1 MTISSS
7 QAEAALAAAEAAY
20 TENADYDT
28 YPNAA
33 GVTKAKAFAAACRRI
48 LQLQPQTAQKGP
60 NAVSYRVD
68 LLADQIKAARDFVL
82 AYSPADRPGK
92 RVTYADFSDFRRA

>member
-1 MTISSS
+1 MTLSSS

-20 TENADYDT
+20 SENADYDT
-28 YPNAA
+28 YPNSA
-33 GVTKAKAFAAACRRI
+33 GVTKAKAFIAAARRI
-48 LQLQPQTAQKGP
+48 IQLQPQTAQKGP

-68 LLADQIKAARDFVL
+68 LLPEEIKTARSFVL
-82 AYSPADRPGK
+82 AYSPSDRPGN